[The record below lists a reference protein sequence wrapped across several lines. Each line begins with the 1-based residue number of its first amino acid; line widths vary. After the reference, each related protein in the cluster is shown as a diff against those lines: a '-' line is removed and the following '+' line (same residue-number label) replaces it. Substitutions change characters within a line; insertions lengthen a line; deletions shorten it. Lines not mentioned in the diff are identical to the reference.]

1 MDPLFTLSDI
11 MCCFYKTPHIDRLI
25 APVQIPPI
33 EASLR
38 ALNHSPI
45 IAGEGKT
52 KCICILN
59 CCFVNVLVTRDAPV
73 ISMACG

>member
-11 MCCFYKTPHIDRLI
+11 MCCFYETPRIDRLI

-38 ALNHSPI
+38 ALNHLPI

-52 KCICILN
+52 
-59 CCFVNVLVTRDAPV
+59 NVFAF
-73 ISMACG
+73 